1 MNHETALYEKALRK
15 QLHCTGNAKK
25 HLLQQFRSSLAA
37 YLDEHP
43 SPTGAD
49 LRDAFGPPEDMSKI
63 LMESVS
69 EAEIARFYQQR
80 KWKRI
85 IAAIIATLL
94 LTLMLYIAFWK
105 EKPITSNDSIVI
117 EPIITS
123 PTEGR

>member
-1 MNHETALYEKALRK
+1 MNRETARYETAL
-15 QLHCTGNAKK
+15 KK
-25 HLLQQFRSSLAA
+25 HLQCTRGTKKQLLMQFRISLDS
-37 YLDEHP
+37 YLEEHP
-43 SPTGAD
+43 SPTEED
-49 LRDAFGPPEDMSKI
+49 LLAAFGPPEDMSKI

-105 EKPITSNDSIVI
+105 EKPITSNDSIII

>member
-1 MNHETALYEKALRK
+1 MNHEAALYEKAMRK

-25 HLLQQFRSSLAA
+25 HLLQRFHSALTT
-37 YLDEHP
+37 YLEDHP
-43 SPTGAD
+43 SPTASD
-49 LRDAFGPPEDMSKI
+49 LQTAFGPPEEMAKV

-94 LTLMLYIAFWK
+94 LTLILYIAFWK